1 MSTVAEIEAA
11 LPELSEEDLRRVE
24 AALRAAQGR
33 HSANPAATEPKY
45 HDLDSLIG
53 SWKEDAEFDAAIRVF
68 EQVDEEAAK

>member
-11 LPELSEEDLRRVE
+11 LPELSEEDLLRVE

-33 HSANPAATEPKY
+33 HSAKLAPPEPMY

-53 SWKEDAEFDAAIRVF
+53 SWKDDPEFDAAIRVF
-68 EQVDEEAAK
+68 EQVDEEPAK

>member
-24 AALRAAQGR
+24 AALQRVQSGRSAKTAA
-33 HSANPAATEPKY
+33 AEAKY
-45 HDLDSLIG
+45 HDLDPLIG
-53 SWKEDAEFDAAIRVF
+53 SWKDDPEFDAAIRVF